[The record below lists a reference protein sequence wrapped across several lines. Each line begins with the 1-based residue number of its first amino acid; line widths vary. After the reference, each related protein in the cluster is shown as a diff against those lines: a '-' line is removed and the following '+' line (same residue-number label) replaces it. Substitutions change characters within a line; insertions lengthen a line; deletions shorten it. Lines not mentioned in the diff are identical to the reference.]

1 MSIVCKQTDKEKTL
15 VRFNLT
21 FFLVVY
27 RDRRLAGGMV
37 QADDDY
43 SAVVRSVPEAWT
55 KTSETSA
62 DSCLWP
68 RADGKI
74 SSKNVKAISI
84 SGCMISLW
92 NLSGF

>member
-21 FFLVVY
+21 FFLAVY

-55 KTSETSA
+55 KTSKTSA
-62 DSCLWP
+62 DSCLGLGLMAKS
-68 RADGKI
+68 RAKML
-74 SSKNVKAISI
+74 KRLALAVV
-84 SGCMISLW
+84 
-92 NLSGF
+92 